1 MKITRL
7 SVGLI
12 KNPSTKV
19 VGMAT
24 IELDGVLVM
33 NNIKIIDGK
42 NGAFLGMPSMKN
54 SKGEYKDVYFFNND
68 KSREYITEKV
78 IAEYIKKVGE
88 NPSDGMSETPVDE
101 DIPF

>member
-1 MKITRL
+1 MKLTKIN
-7 SVGLI
+7 VGI
-12 KNPSTKV
+12 IPNPTTKV

-24 IELDGVLVM
+24 IEIDGVLVM

-54 SKGEYKDVYFFNND
+54 AKGEYKDVFYFMTD
-68 KSREYITEKV
+68 KAREYITEKV
-78 IAEYIKKVGE
+78 LQKYTEKVASNVNDIQEVNG
-88 NPSDGMSETPVDE
+88 